1 MTGDRDR
8 HDGHGEGQ
16 GGCDGNHG
24 DAAGGNGG
32 SNAGDASRG
41 TIMSRR
47 NLIRWLMGGI
57 GGLAA
62 LAIGLPVVGVLVE
75 PMLRGMPLE
84 WKPVGPVEK
93 FTVGATQEVVF
104 NDPTGEPWAGP
115 AAKRGA
121 WLRRDSTAH
130 FTAFSIDCTHLG
142 CPVRWMKEA
151 RLFMCPCH
159 GGVYYADGDV
169 AAGPPPKPL
178 SRYPVRVRSGQVQ
191 VATVPLPIT

>member
-1 MTGDRDR
+1 MCAEAD
-8 HDGHGEGQ
+8 HD
-16 GGCDGNHG
+16 
-24 DAAGGNGG
+24 NG
-32 SNAGDASRG
+32 ADV
-41 TIMSRR
+41 MSRR
-47 NLIRWLMGGI
+47 SLIRWLMGGL

-62 LAIGLPVVGVLVE
+62 LAVGVPVLGVLVE

-93 FTVGATQEVVF
+93 FAVGTTQEVTF
-104 NDPTGEPWAGP
+104 TDPTGEPWAGP

-121 WLRRDSTAH
+121 WLRRDSASH
-130 FTAFSIDCTHLG
+130 FTAFSINCTHLG

-159 GGVYYADGDV
+159 GGVYYPNGDV
-169 AAGPPPKPL
+169 AAGPPPKAL